1 MTSLEMEQQQK
12 KTMVGAEKT
21 GQNLLVDSFSS
32 STSSST
38 SGISSGSSLESDS
51 FEEVTSPCSSSSSA
65 DPLSDMSSLFLQLP
79 IKRGLSRHYQGKS
92 QSFTSWAN
100 VRSVE
105 DLAKPENPL
114 NKRLKSCR
122 SYGGGLGDTQKVK
135 SSPNALSRPMSKK
148 GLYSSSRGSCSSTLG
163 AKRGISRPPI
173 PPHRSN
179 TSTTIA
185 AHAALFA

>member
-1 MTSLEMEQQQK
+1 MEQQLK
-12 KTMVGAEKT
+12 KTMVEAEKI
-21 GQNLLVDSFSS
+21 GENVLVDSFSLS
-32 STSSST
+32 SSSST

-51 FEEVTSPCSSSSSA
+51 FEEVTSPSSSSSSSDQLSAA

-92 QSFTSWAN
+92 QSFTSLAN

-122 SYGGGLGDTQKVK
+122 CYGEGLGETQKVK
-135 SSPNALSRPMSKK
+135 SSSTVFSRPMSRK
-148 GLYSSSRGSCSSTLG
+148 GLHSRGSCSTLG
-163 AKRGISRPPI
+163 AKRGINSRPPI
-173 PPHRSN
+173 PPHRS
-179 TSTTIA
+179 TCTTTIA
-185 AHAALFA
+185 THTPLFA